1 MINYQ
6 THLNPP
12 WSFCAKIP
20 LAQYLSGSVFPLLL
34 EAHPVPL
41 PVASDFKVLIG
52 IWKNGLST
60 FFIFF
65 VFLIIARR
73 ITAFYAARYLLSYS
87 KRANTSCF

>member
-60 FFIFF
+60 FFIFLF
-65 VFLIIARR
+65 FMFP
-73 ITAFYAARYLLSYS
+73 THPFPAARYLLGILI
-87 KRANTSCF
+87 